1 MGRTIETVEAIAQLL
16 AGYDVDTVAEML
28 QEAEAEGRL
37 PAAMH
42 EALHRLEQNL
52 RAYRPYLPKSCLPAE
67 ARENRDSVHVTR
79 SFGSLAAAS
88 DATHSQ
94 TSSEHSDLQKEQQQ
108 SGATKALGALK
119 TVRTT
124 LLVVNTHNALAC
136 LGDEPRTFTSFF
148 EMLLTNTMSAVESR
162 RGLVDVFVG
171 DRILASFNTS
181 RPCLLH
187 PTAAAG
193 AAQQIVRAVQDDGM
207 QRGDSVSP
215 FPLRVNIGAAS
226 GRVLCGDTGCAE
238 MRRFSLLGVL
248 PVLACGM
255 ERAARAFGLDVVCNT
270 ALRQD
275 AEHEHVLLLVPRMV
289 RLVKQNAHGC
299 EDAHTAVEVDNND
312 NSNSNN
318 NDMCFCVYALLVKA
332 TEGSSQPG
340 GDGEWM
346 YHIGKAAAEWDPY
359 NAAMRA
365 YLSGTDM
372 QKAGEMAGEHHRQ
385 AHSTISL
392 LGHTTPLAVH
402 V

>member
-289 RLVKQNAHGC
+289 RLVKQNARGGGEH
-299 EDAHTAVEVDNND
+299 VPMSVQVDNN
-312 NSNSNN
+312 NINN
-318 NDMCFCVYALLVKA
+318 NDDTCFCVYSLLVEE
-332 TEGSSQPG
+332 EGNAQHDK
-340 GDGEWM
+340 DGEWM

>member
-52 RAYRPYLPKSCLPAE
+52 RAYRPYLPKSCLPAQQDDGGAE
-67 ARENRDSVHVTR
+67 GDCESLSIESSMGSVLTPSPRNRSASGFADVPRVVAKVLGVLKSMR
-79 SFGSLAAAS
+79 S
-88 DATHSQ
+88 
-94 TSSEHSDLQKEQQQ
+94 
-108 SGATKALGALK
+108 
-119 TVRTT
+119 T
-124 LLVVNTHNALAC
+124 LLVVNTCNALAC
-136 LGDEPRTFTSFF
+136 LEQDPRTFTSFF

>member
-52 RAYRPYLPKSCLPAE
+52 RAYRPYLPKSCLPAQQDDGGAE
-67 ARENRDSVHVTR
+67 GDCESLSIESSMGSVLTPSPRNRSASGFADVPRVVAKVLGVLKSMR
-79 SFGSLAAAS
+79 S
-88 DATHSQ
+88 
-94 TSSEHSDLQKEQQQ
+94 
-108 SGATKALGALK
+108 
-119 TVRTT
+119 T
-124 LLVVNTHNALAC
+124 LLVVNTCNALAC
-136 LGDEPRTFTSFF
+136 LEQDPRTFTSFF

-289 RLVKQNAHGC
+289 RLVKQNARGGGEH
-299 EDAHTAVEVDNND
+299 VPMSVQVDNN
-312 NSNSNN
+312 NINN
-318 NDMCFCVYALLVKA
+318 NDDTCFCVYSLLVEE
-332 TEGSSQPG
+332 EGNAQHDK
-340 GDGEWM
+340 DGEWM